1 MTMTDPTETILRLLL
16 GAVLG
21 GIIGFERQSHGRP
34 AGFRTHLI
42 VSLASVLIMIVS
54 DDFYRMS
61 TLNPEIIRI
70 DPARI
75 AAGAITGVGFLGAGV
90 IIKSGLSIQGLTT
103 AACLWIVSVIGLA
116 VGSGLYVPALTAFLI
131 TFFSLWTLRRVEVK
145 VPRLTYKILTLTTE
159 PKAKEEDVVKVIKEA
174 GANIANIDYEMDRA
188 KNETTYHLSITFKNK
203 KVISAILERM
213 SELSYIKRFY
223 LRG

>member
-1 MTMTDPTETILRLLL
+1 MTMTDPTEAILRLLL

-116 VGSGLYVPALTAFLI
+116 VGSGLYVPALTAFSI
-131 TFFSLWTLRRVEVK
+131 TFFSLWILRRVEVM
-145 VPRLTYKILTLTTE
+145 VPRLTYKILTLTTD
-159 PKAKEEDVVKVIKEA
+159 PIAKEADVIRVLKEA
-174 GANIANIDYEMDRA
+174 GADIANIDYEMDRT
-188 KNETTYHLSITFKNK
+188 KNEVTYHLSITFKK
-203 KVISAILERM
+203 KDVIAAIMERF

>member
-1 MTMTDPTETILRLLL
+1 MVDPVETLFRLIL

-42 VSLASVLIMIVS
+42 VSLASVLIMVVS
-54 DDFYRMS
+54 DEYYRLS
-61 TLNPEIIRI
+61 TLNPDIIRI

-90 IIKSGLSIQGLTT
+90 IIKSGFTIQGLTT
-103 AACLWIVSVIGLA
+103 AACLWIVSAIGLA
-116 VGSGLYVPALTAFLI
+116 VGSGLYIPALATFAI
-131 TFFSLWTLRRVEVK
+131 TFFALWTLRNIEVK
-145 VPRLTYKILTLTTE
+145 VPRLRYKVITLTTE
-159 PKAKEEDVVKVIKEA
+159 PAVKETEITGRLKDA
-174 GANIANIDYEMDRA
+174 GADVGNIDYEMDRV
-188 KNETTYHLSITFKNK
+188 KDELTYHISITYRDTG
-203 KVISAILERM
+203 VITRVVEAILR
-213 SELSYIKRFY
+213 LPYIKRFH

>member
-1 MTMTDPTETILRLLL
+1 MTDPTETILRLLL

>member
-116 VGSGLYVPALTAFLI
+116 VGSGLYVSALTAFSI
-131 TFFSLWTLRRVEVK
+131 TFFSLWILRRVEVM
-145 VPRLTYKILTLTTE
+145 VPRLTYKILALTTE
-159 PKAKEEDVVKVIKEA
+159 PIVKEEDVIRVLKEA
-174 GANIANIDYEMDRA
+174 GADIANIDYEMDRT
-188 KNETTYHLSITFKNK
+188 KNELTYHLSITFKNK
-203 KVISAILERM
+203 KVISAILERF
-213 SELSYIKRFY
+213 SELSYIKRFH

>member
-1 MTMTDPTETILRLLL
+1 MTMIDPTETILRLLL

-21 GIIGFERQSHGRP
+21 GVIGFERQSHGRP

-70 DPARI
+70 DPARL

-116 VGSGLYVPALTAFLI
+116 VGSGLYIPALTAFII
-131 TFFSLWTLRRVEVK
+131 TFFSLWILRRVEVM

-159 PKAKEEDVVKVIKEA
+159 PIAKEEDVLRVLKEA
-174 GANIANIDYEMDRA
+174 GANIANIDYEMDRT

-203 KVISAILERM
+203 KVISAILERI

>member
-1 MTMTDPTETILRLLL
+1 MTMIDPAETILRLVI

-116 VGSGLYVPALTAFLI
+116 VGSGLYVPALTAFTI
-131 TFFSLWTLRRVEVK
+131 TFLSLWILRKVEVK
-145 VPRLTYKILTLTTE
+145 VPRLTYKILTLTTG
-159 PKAKEEDVVKVIKEA
+159 PAAKEEDVLKVLKEA
-174 GANIANIDYEMDRA
+174 GANIANIDYEIDRT
-188 KNETTYHLSITFKNK
+188 KNEVTYHLSITFKNK
-203 KVISAILERM
+203 EVVSAILKSI
-213 SELSYIKRFY
+213 SELACIKRFY

>member
-1 MTMTDPTETILRLLL
+1 MMTDSTETILRLLL
-16 GAVLG
+16 GALLG

-54 DDFYRMS
+54 DNFYRTS
-61 TLNPEIIRI
+61 TLDPSIIRI

-75 AAGAITGVGFLGAGV
+75 AAGAITGIGFLGAGV
-90 IIKSGLSIQGLTT
+90 IIKSGLTIQGLTT

-131 TFFSLWTLRRVEVK
+131 TFIALWVLRRVEVR

-159 PKAKEEDVVKVIKEA
+159 PAAKEQDVAGVLREA
-174 GANIANIDYEMDRA
+174 GANIANIEYEMDRV
-188 KNETTYHLSITFKNK
+188 KDEFTYHVSLTFRK
-203 KVISAILERM
+203 KEVVDAILERICR
-213 SELSYIKRFY
+213 LPYVKRFSI
-223 LRG
+223 RG

>member
-1 MTMTDPTETILRLLL
+1 MMTESTETILRLLL
-16 GAVLG
+16 GALLG

-54 DDFYRMS
+54 DNFYRTS
-61 TLNPEIIRI
+61 TLDPSIIRI

-75 AAGAITGVGFLGAGV
+75 AAGAITGIGFLGAGV
-90 IIKSGLSIQGLTT
+90 IIKSGLTIQGLTT

-131 TFFSLWTLRRVEVK
+131 TFIALWVLRRVEVR
-145 VPRLTYKILTLTTE
+145 VSRLTYKILTLTTE
-159 PKAKEEDVVKVIKEA
+159 PAAKEQDVAGVLREA
-174 GANIANIDYEMDRA
+174 GANIANIEYEMDRV
-188 KNETTYHLSITFKNK
+188 KDEFTFHVSLTFRK
-203 KVISAILERM
+203 KEVVDAILERICR
-213 SELSYIKRFY
+213 LPYVKRFS

>member
-1 MTMTDPTETILRLLL
+1 MMSDSTETILRLLL
-16 GAVLG
+16 GALLG

-54 DDFYRMS
+54 DNFYRTS
-61 TLNPEIIRI
+61 TLDPSIIRI

-75 AAGAITGVGFLGAGV
+75 AAGAITGIGFLGAGV
-90 IIKSGLSIQGLTT
+90 IIKSGLTIQGLTT

-131 TFFSLWTLRRVEVK
+131 TFIALWVLRRVEVR

-159 PKAKEEDVVKVIKEA
+159 PAAKEQDVAGVLREA
-174 GANIANIDYEMDRA
+174 GANIANIEYEMDRV
-188 KNETTYHLSITFKNK
+188 KDEFTYHVSLTFRKSE
-203 KVISAILERM
+203 VVDAILERICR
-213 SELSYIKRFY
+213 LPYVKRFS

>member
-1 MTMTDPTETILRLLL
+1 MADPVETILRLIL

-54 DDFYRMS
+54 DDFYRLS
-61 TLNPEIIRI
+61 ALNPDFIRI

-90 IIKSGLSIQGLTT
+90 IIKSGLTIQGLTT
-103 AACLWIVSVIGLA
+103 AACLWIVSAIGLA
-116 VGSGLYVPALTAFLI
+116 VGSGLYVPALTAFSI
-131 TFFSLWTLRRVEVK
+131 TIFSLWTLRRLEVK
-145 VPRLTYKILTLTTE
+145 VPRLKYKILTVTTE
-159 PKAKEEDVVKVIKEA
+159 LITKEEDIAGVLKDA
-174 GANIANIDYEMDRA
+174 GADIANIDYEMDRA
-188 KNETTYHLSITFKNK
+188 KDEQTYHISITFKDK
-203 KVISAILERM
+203 GVIPRILDRISGLE
-213 SELSYIKRFY
+213 YIKRFH

>member
-1 MTMTDPTETILRLLL
+1 MMPDATETILRLLL

-34 AGFRTHLI
+34 AGFRTHLL

-54 DDFYRMS
+54 DDFYRTS
-61 TLNPEIIRI
+61 ALNPSIIRI

-75 AAGAITGVGFLGAGV
+75 AAGAITGIGFLGAGV
-90 IIKSGLSIQGLTT
+90 IIKSGLTIQGLTT

-131 TFFSLWTLRRVEVK
+131 TFFALWVLRRVEVK

-159 PKAKEEDVVKVIKEA
+159 PVATEHDVTSALKEA
-174 GANIANIDYEMDRA
+174 GANIANIDYEMDRL
-188 KNETTYHLSITFKNK
+188 KNEFTYHVSLTFKNK
-203 KVISAILERM
+203 EVVSAILERVCR
-213 SELSYIKRFY
+213 LPYVKRFN

>member
-1 MTMTDPTETILRLLL
+1 MTDPTETILRLLL

-174 GANIANIDYEMDRA
+174 GADIANIDYEMDRT
-188 KNETTYHLSITFKNK
+188 KNEVTYHLSITFKNK
-203 KVISAILERM
+203 EVISAILEKI
-213 SELSYIKRFY
+213 SELTYIKRFY